1 MQIFFA
7 AVLLFATMSIAAQ
20 AAPVVTILWPLSNS
34 TTSNSSIAVSGNVS
48 SSTSTISSVKVNN
61 VQATL
66 NSQDVVSTTWTATVP
81 LGYGTNA
88 LTVTATDAT
97 GDYTTTTTTPVLVT
111 CTSNLTYSLTANSSA
126 TGVITTNASNGAA
139 TYNPLIIPDTI
150 SGTTMNLTLAVSS
163 KRFFSAASNATTTL
177 GYNEMPFWG
186 PTLIMYKGDKMQMN
200 VKNNLS
206 ADTTTC
212 HWHGLHLPAIMDGG
226 PHIPFSANTTW
237 TPSFTI
243 TNDAS
248 TCWYHPHYH
257 GSTATQVAAGAGGLI
272 IVRDGTEA
280 TKGLPWTYGVDDIP
294 LAISSRT
301 FNATTGQMMLVSGNE
316 PLAYAVGNTML
327 VNGVVKPQVTLP
339 RQIVRLRI
347 LNAELQRGLNLGLSN
362 NSTFYVIGNDVGLLN
377 APAAVT
383 RLQLTPGERVEILL
397 DLQNATVNSTIDL
410 MAYNK
415 TTANASAP
423 ILPTTFIATGAKGS
437 SPTTTTLTTS
447 NFPILNMKIGNQTTI
462 PICTPV
468 TGNFS
473 ANGTLTLS
481 GASSAFVLAN
491 HTFFTANNVTSNRTV
506 TLTSSGGFGFDG
518 NAYDEFYYN
527 YAIPLNSIEKWT
539 ITNNSG
545 VSHPIHLHET
555 KFNIVARKNATGT
568 ANGTAVTT
576 NGLPAAWETGW
587 KDTVYVPSG
596 EQVQIIVKF
605 DQYASNTDPYMFHCH
620 MLTHEEGGFM
630 GQFLVVNNET
640 ENLTIASFTSNA
652 TSSAKEIEFDSTT
665 NTTYKIQYRA
675 DLADSWLDIGTITS
689 VSGDLTTIYTD
700 SDAVRCAKEK
710 GFYRVVLP
718 SIDTYPL
725 ISR

>member
-1 MQIFFA
+1 MFKFYTVFSLIAFLA
-7 AVLLFATMSIAAQ
+7 IAAQ
-20 AAPVVTILWPLSNS
+20 AAPVVTISWPSSNS

-48 SSTSTISSVKVNN
+48 STSAITSVRVNN
-61 VQATL
+61 VEATL
-66 NSQDVVSTTWTATVP
+66 NSLGVLSTTWTATVP

-88 LTVTATDAT
+88 LSATAVDAT
-97 GDYTTTTTTPVLVT
+97 GNYTTTTTTPVLVT
-111 CTSNLTYSLTANSSA
+111 CTANSTYSLTANSSA
-126 TGVITTNASNGAA
+126 TGVITTNASNTAPN
-139 TYNPLIIPDTI
+139 YNPLIIPDTI
-150 SGTTMNLTLAVSS
+150 RGTTMNLTLAPTT
-163 KRFFSAASNATTTL
+163 KRFFSAGGANATATL
-177 GYNEMPFWG
+177 GYNAMPFWG
-186 PTLIMYKGDKMQMN
+186 PTLIVYKGDRMQMN
-200 VKNNLS
+200 VKNNLT
-206 ADTTTC
+206 ADNTTC

-243 TNDAS
+243 TNEAS

-257 GSTATQVAAGAGGLI
+257 GATATQVAAGAGGFI

-301 FNATTGQMMLVSGNE
+301 FNATTGQMMLASGNFS
-316 PLAYAVGNTML
+316 LAYAVGNTML
-327 VNGVVKPQVTLP
+327 VNGVVKPQITLP
-339 RQIVRLRI
+339 KQIVRLRI
-347 LNAELQRGLNLGLSN
+347 LNAELQRGLNLGLSD

-377 APAAVT
+377 APAPVK
-383 RLQLTPGERVEILL
+383 RVQLTPGERVEVLL
-397 DLQNATVNSTIDL
+397 DLQTATLNSSINL
-410 MAYNK
+410 MAYNN
-415 TTANASAP
+415 TSTEVASN
-423 ILPTTFIATGAKGS
+423 FIATGARGS
-437 SPTTTTLTTS
+437 DPSTTTLTTT
-447 NFPILNMKIGNQTTI
+447 NFNILNIKIGNQTTS

-473 ANGTLTLS
+473 ANGSLTFT
-481 GASSAFVLAN
+481 GASSPLVLAN
-491 HTFFTANNVTSNRTV
+491 HTFYTTSNVTNNRTV
-506 TLTSSGGFGFDG
+506 TLTNSGGFGFDG
-518 NAYDEFYYN
+518 NKYDEFYYN
-527 YAIPLNSIEKWT
+527 YAIPLNSVEKWT
-539 ITNNSG
+539 ITNNSS

-555 KFNIVARKNATGT
+555 KFNIIARKNAAGT

-587 KDTVYVPSG
+587 KDTVYIPAD

-620 MLTHEEGGFM
+620 MLTHEEDGFM

-640 ENLTIASFTSNA
+640 ENLTVASFTSNA
-652 TSSAKEIEFDSTT
+652 TTSAKQIEFDSTT

-675 DLADSWLDIGTITS
+675 DLADSWSDIGTITS
-689 VSGDLTTIYTD
+689 GSGNSTTTYTD
-700 SDAVRCAKEK
+700 SDATRCANSK

-718 SIDTYPL
+718 RIDTYPL